1 MEPHEDAN
9 VNEVIK
15 GMTSRITNGN
25 PPRCENLKEIRS
37 KIGNY
42 EAVFTYDQI
51 CSPEFKIKPEDFLN
65 ESAFRSRGSSH
76 TLKEAGSISDVKLQK
91 FFGLNKKTPQEIA
104 IERDAGSTAAT
115 GGTGEQLP
123 FTYIVLFF

>member
-65 ESAFRSRGSSH
+65 ESAFRSQGTSH
-76 TLKEAGSISDVKLQK
+76 TSQEAGSITYAKL
-91 FFGLNKKTPQEIA
+91 
-104 IERDAGSTAAT
+104 
-115 GGTGEQLP
+115 
-123 FTYIVLFF
+123 